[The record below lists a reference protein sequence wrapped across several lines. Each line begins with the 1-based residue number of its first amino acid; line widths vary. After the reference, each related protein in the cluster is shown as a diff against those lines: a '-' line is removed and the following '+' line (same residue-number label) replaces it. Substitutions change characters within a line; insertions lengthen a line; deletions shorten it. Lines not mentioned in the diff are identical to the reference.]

1 MSMRRMHPLF
11 KLLCVALAVLVA
23 LLTSGTATPLRAW
36 TGQAAPAAQSGN
48 QQRSS
53 SKAQWR
59 AVVQLGPVALV
70 KNKRGRQELRFF
82 GWGSGTV
89 LTPDGLILTN
99 YHVVDVSEL
108 IEQTRDDRNI
118 TVLEDKMVVLF
129 TRQPDQPPVAM
140 FIADVVDALPD
151 LDLALVRITTD
162 LSGQEVDPDT
172 LNLPFIELGD
182 SDTVEIEDALRIYG
196 YPTIGG
202 NTITFTR
209 GNVSGFDSE
218 EGVEGRAWIKTD
230 ATISG
235 GNSGGTAL
243 NDAGQLVGVPTQ
255 AAVTS
260 ARNVTDCRRIQDT
273 NGDGRIDDADTC
285 IPIGGFINALR
296 PVNLAREMIERALG
310 ERPVNTDEPDGPV
323 SDGVQIVG
331 TIVDANTGRP
341 ISGAVFVVL
350 KSGITWSEFSGSE
363 DDVLEAVR
371 TDRQGRFEMTELL
384 ARGRTYSVGWGA
396 RGYRE
401 VTQDNLKVTD
411 DTPDV
416 VEAKLKLQKQ

>member
-1 MSMRRMHPLF
+1 MRRVHPIF
-11 KLLCVALAVLVA
+11 KLLRLALAALVA
-23 LLTSGTATPLRAW
+23 ALTSGAALPLQAW
-36 TGQAAPAAQSGN
+36 VAQGAPAGQAGAQE
-48 QQRSS
+48 RTS

-70 KNKRGRQELRFF
+70 KNKKGKQEVRFF

-89 LTPDGLILTN
+89 LTRDGLILTN
-99 YHVVDVSEL
+99 YHVVDVSDLVE
-108 IEQTRDDRNI
+108 EVKREKNI
-118 TVLEDKMVVLF
+118 KILEDKMVVLF

-140 FIADVVDALPD
+140 FIADVVDALPN
-151 LDLALVRITTD
+151 LDLALVRITSD
-162 LSGQEVDPDT
+162 LSGQEIDPDS
-172 LNLPFIELGD
+172 LDLPYIELGD
-182 SDTVEIEDALRIYG
+182 SDTVEIEDVLRIYG
-196 YPTIGG
+196 YPSIGG

-218 EGVEGRAWIKTD
+218 EGVKGRAWIKTD

-255 AAVTS
+255 AAVSS
-260 ARNVTDCRRIQDT
+260 AQNVTDCRRIQDT
-273 NGDGRIDDADTC
+273 NGDGRIDDSDTC

-296 PVNLAREMIERALG
+296 PVNLAREMIEAALG
-310 ERPVNTDEPDGPV
+310 EESFNPDTPDEPV
-323 SDGVQIVG
+323 SEGVQIVG
-331 TIVDANTGRP
+331 TIVDANTGNP

-350 KSGITWSEFSGSE
+350 QAGLSWDDFTGSE
-363 DDVLEAVR
+363 DEVLEAVK

-384 ARGRTYSVGWGA
+384 ERGKTYSVGWGA
-396 RGYRE
+396 KGYKE
-401 VTQDNLKVTD
+401 VTQDDLEVTD

-416 VEAKLKLQKQ
+416 VEAELKLQRR

>member
-1 MSMRRMHPLF
+1 MRRVDPIF
-11 KLLCVALAVLVA
+11 KMLCLALAALVVA
-23 LLTSGTATPLRAW
+23 LTSGAAFPLQTLAA
-36 TGQAAPAAQSGN
+36 QAAPPAQSGAR
-48 QQRSS
+48 QRD
-53 SKAQWR
+53 SKAHWR
-59 AVVQLGPVALV
+59 AVVQLGPIALV
-70 KNKRGRQELRFF
+70 KNNRGKQEVRFF

-89 LTPDGLILTN
+89 LTRDGLILTN
-99 YHVVDVSEL
+99 YHVVDVSDL
-108 IEQTRDDRNI
+108 VKQARNDRNI
-118 TVLEDKMVVLF
+118 RILEGKMVVLF

-151 LDLALVRITTD
+151 LDLAVVRITSD
-162 LSGQEVDPDT
+162 LSGQEIDPDS
-172 LNLPFIELGD
+172 LDLPFIELGD
-182 SDTVEIEDALRIYG
+182 SDTVEIEDVLRIYG

-218 EGVEGRAWIKTD
+218 RGVKGRAWIKTD

-255 AAVTS
+255 AAVSS
-260 ARNVTDCRRIQDT
+260 AQNVTDCRRIQDT
-273 NGDGRIDDADTC
+273 NGDGRIDDSDTC

-296 PVNLAREMIERALG
+296 PVNLAREMIEAALS
-310 ERPVNTDEPDGPV
+310 ERSAGPDDPDGPM

-331 TIVDANTGRP
+331 RIVDANTGKP

-350 KSGITWSEFSGSE
+350 RAGLSWDDFTGSE
-363 DDVLEAVR
+363 DQVLEAVK

-384 ARGRTYSVGWGA
+384 ERGKTYSVGWGA
-396 RGYRE
+396 KGYRE
-401 VTQDNLKVTD
+401 VTQDNLEVTD

-416 VEAKLKLQKQ
+416 VEAELKLQRR

>member
-1 MSMRRMHPLF
+1 MMRIHPFFKMS
-11 KLLCVALAVLVA
+11 CVALAALLA
-23 LLTSGTATPLRAW
+23 LLTSGAALPLRAW
-36 TGQAAPAAQSGN
+36 TAQAAPASQGGA
-48 QQRSS
+48 QQRAP
-53 SKAQWR
+53 SKSQWR

-70 KNKRGRQELRFF
+70 KNKKGKQEVRFF

-89 LTPDGLILTN
+89 LTADGLILTN
-99 YHVVDVSEL
+99 YHVVDVSDLVQEVKN
-108 IEQTRDDRNI
+108 QKNI
-118 TVLEDKMVVLF
+118 TILEDKMVVLF

-140 FIADVVDALPD
+140 FIADVVDTLPD
-151 LDLALVRITTD
+151 LDLALVRISSD
-162 LSGQEVDPDT
+162 LSGEPVDPDS

-182 SDTVEIEDALRIYG
+182 SDTVEIEDVLRIYG

-218 EGVEGRAWIKTD
+218 EGIEGRAWIKTD

-260 ARNVTDCRRIQDT
+260 APNVADCRRIQDT
-273 NGDGRIDDADTC
+273 NGDGRIDDTDTC

-296 PVNLAREMIERALG
+296 PVNLAREMIAEAMG
-310 ERPVNTDEPDGPV
+310 EGPAGPDEPDGPV

-331 TIVDANTGRP
+331 TIVDANTGKP

-350 KSGITWSEFSGSE
+350 QSGVTWDDFTGSE
-363 DDVLEAVR
+363 DEVLEAVK
-371 TDRQGRFEMTELL
+371 TDRRGRFEMTEFLE
-384 ARGRTYSVGWGA
+384 RGKVYSVGWGA
-396 RGYRE
+396 KGYKE
-401 VTQDNLKVTD
+401 VTQDNLEVTD
-411 DTPDV
+411 DTPEV

>member
-1 MSMRRMHPLF
+1 MRRMHPVF
-11 KLLCVALAVLVA
+11 KMFCVALAVLVA
-23 LLTSGTATPLRAW
+23 LFTSGAATPLRAW
-36 TGQAAPAAQSGN
+36 TGRAAPAGQSGDS
-48 QQRSS
+48 QRSS
-53 SKAQWR
+53 SRAQWR

-70 KNKRGRQELRFF
+70 KNKRGKPELRFF

-99 YHVVDVSEL
+99 YHVVDVSDL
-108 IEQTRDDRNI
+108 IEQTRGDRSI
-118 TVLEDKMVVLF
+118 TVLEDKMAVLF

-182 SDTVEIEDALRIYG
+182 SDTVEIEDVLRIYG
-196 YPTIGG
+196 YPAIGG

-218 EGVEGRAWIKTD
+218 EAVEGRAWIKTD

-255 AAVTS
+255 AAVSS
-260 ARNVTDCRRIQDT
+260 AERVTDCRRIQDT
-273 NGDGRIDDADTC
+273 NGDGRIDDTDTC

-310 ERPVNTDEPDGPV
+310 NTTVSPDDEDDPV

>member
-1 MSMRRMHPLF
+1 MRRTHPLF
-11 KLLCVALAVLVA
+11 KMSCVALAVLVA
-23 LLTSGTATPLRAW
+23 VLTSGSALPLRAW
-36 TGQAAPAAQSGN
+36 TAQSAPASQGGA
-48 QQRSS
+48 QQRDS

-70 KNKRGRQELRFF
+70 KNKKGKQEVRFF

-89 LTPDGLILTN
+89 LSRDGLILTN

-108 IEQTRDDRNI
+108 VEKVRGDRNI
-118 TVLEDKMVVLF
+118 KILEDKMVVLF
-129 TRQPDQPPVAM
+129 TRNPDQPPVAM

-151 LDLALVRITTD
+151 LDLAIARITSN
-162 LSGQEVDPDT
+162 LSGEEIDPESLD
-172 LNLPFIELGD
+172 LPFIELGD
-182 SDTVEIEDALRIYG
+182 SDTVEIEDVLRIYG
-196 YPTIGG
+196 YPSIGG

-218 EGVEGRAWIKTD
+218 EGVRGRAWIKTD

-255 AAVTS
+255 AKVAS
-260 ARNVTDCRRIQDT
+260 ADRATDCRRIQDT
-273 NGDGRIDDADTC
+273 NGDGRIDETDTC

-296 PVNLAREMIERALG
+296 PVNLAREMIEKALSG
-310 ERPVNTDEPDGPV
+310 QLPNPDDPDGPV

-350 KSGITWSEFSGSE
+350 QAGVTWDEFTGSE
-363 DDVLEAVR
+363 DQVLEAVR
-371 TDRQGRFEMTELL
+371 TDRQGRFEMTEFLE
-384 ARGRTYSVGWGA
+384 RGKTYSVGWGA
-396 RGYRE
+396 KGYRE
-401 VTQDNLKVTD
+401 VTQDNLEVTD
-411 DTPDV
+411 DTPEV
-416 VEAKLKLQKQ
+416 VEAKLKLQKR

>member
-1 MSMRRMHPLF
+1 MRRIHPFF
-11 KLLCVALAVLVA
+11 KMSCVALAVLVA
-23 LLTSGTATPLRAW
+23 MLTSGAASPLRAW
-36 TGQAAPAAQSGN
+36 TAQAAPASQGSN
-48 QQRSS
+48 QQRPSA
-53 SKAQWR
+53 KAQWR

-70 KNKRGRQELRFF
+70 KNKKGKQELRFF

-89 LTPDGLILTN
+89 LTSDGLILTN
-99 YHVVDVSEL
+99 YHVVDVSDL
-108 IEQTRDDRNI
+108 IERMKRQKNV
-118 TVLEDKMVVLF
+118 TVLEDKLVVLF

-151 LDLALVRITTD
+151 IDLALVRISSD
-162 LSGQEVDPDT
+162 LSGEAVDPDS
-172 LNLPFIELGD
+172 LDLPFIEPGD
-182 SDTVEIEDALRIYG
+182 SDTVEIEDVLRIYG

-218 EGVEGRAWIKTD
+218 EGIEGRAWIKTD

-243 NDAGQLVGVPTQ
+243 NEAGQLVGVPTQ
-255 AAVTS
+255 AAVAS
-260 ARNVTDCRRIQDT
+260 APNVADCRRIQDT
-273 NGDGRIDDADTC
+273 NGDGQIDETDTC

-296 PVNLAREMIERALG
+296 PVNLAREMIAEAMG
-310 ERPVNTDEPDGPV
+310 ETPAGPDEPDGPV

-331 TIVDANTGRP
+331 TIVDANTGKP

-350 KSGITWSEFSGSE
+350 QSGITWDDFTGSE
-363 DDVLEAVR
+363 DEVLEAVK

-384 ARGRTYSVGWGA
+384 ERGKTYSVGWGA
-396 RGYRE
+396 RGYKE
-401 VTQDNLKVTD
+401 VTQDNLEVTD
-411 DTPDV
+411 DTPEV